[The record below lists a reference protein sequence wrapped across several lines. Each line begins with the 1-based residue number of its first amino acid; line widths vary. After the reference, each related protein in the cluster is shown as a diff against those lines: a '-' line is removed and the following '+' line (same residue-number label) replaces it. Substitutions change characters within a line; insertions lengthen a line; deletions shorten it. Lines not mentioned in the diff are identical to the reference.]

1 MKTQISSRHQNC
13 DFSHQIK
20 ALWLPLHS
28 LEVSHLLLS
37 ASSFRFPATCG
48 ATLDYPS
55 PSGSL
60 PSSVYRLLGMPL
72 GRAWLHPFLRDSL
85 GQVQGILT
93 QASQGSS
100 LKELLVQVEQG
111 VVKQRTWSRS
121 ENCAGSIIMFSS
133 VHWSLYLPVTPPSH
147 DDAEVIQ
154 PAKTPPCLMTLARPH
169 SLDGSSSATYLQPSS
184 NMPPYQDMTRSLK
197 AVTESRLYLH
207 PNLWLRESLEFNL
220 PILKCPL
227 L

>member
-1 MKTQISSRHQNC
+1 
-13 DFSHQIK
+13 
-20 ALWLPLHS
+20 
-28 LEVSHLLLS
+28 
-37 ASSFRFPATCG
+37 
-48 ATLDYPS
+48 
-55 PSGSL
+55 
-60 PSSVYRLLGMPL
+60 MPL
-72 GRAWLHPFLRDSL
+72 RCAWLHPFLRHSL

-93 QASQGSS
+93 QASQGFS

-111 VVKQRTWSRS
+111 VVKQHTWIRS
-121 ENCAGSIIMFSS
+121 ENCAGSIIMFSN
-133 VHWSLYLPVTPPSH
+133 VHWSLYMPVTPLTH

-154 PAKTPPCLMTLARPH
+154 PAKNSPSLVTLAQPH
-169 SLDGSSSATYLQPSS
+169 SLDGYSSVTYLQPSS

-197 AVTESRLYLH
+197 AVTESCLHLH